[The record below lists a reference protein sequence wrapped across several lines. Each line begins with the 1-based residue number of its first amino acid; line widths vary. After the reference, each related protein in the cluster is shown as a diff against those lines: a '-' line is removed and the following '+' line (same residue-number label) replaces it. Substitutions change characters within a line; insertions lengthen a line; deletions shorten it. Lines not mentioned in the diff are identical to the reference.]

1 MKLYKLRIQNF
12 RKLKD
17 VEIPFSDATFLI
29 GANNAGKTTTLDAIE
44 RLLEIKSAF
53 AKEDLSKYYDAN
65 TEGEIDEEGDIIVEG
80 EVRDV
85 SPAILNERGFKKERL
100 FTYEENGVTKY
111 GFFYRVKE
119 DLLSVVQ
126 LKYVCFMIIS
136 SDSILRRYEKEKK

>member
-12 RKLKD
+12 RKLKA

-65 TEGEIDEEGDIIVEG
+65 TEREIDEEGDIIVEG
-80 EVRDV
+80 EFRDV
-85 SPAILNERGFKKERL
+85 PPAILNERGFKKERL
-100 FTYEENGVTKY
+100 FTYKEDGVTKY
-111 GFFYRVKE
+111 GFLYRVRG
-119 DLLSVVQ
+119 Q
-126 LKYVCFMIIS
+126 HRMG
-136 SDSILRRYEKEKK
+136 RRTGR